1 MPEEEKKTPSASA
14 EPATTDTPQ
23 DDINA
28 LEGAQAT
35 SNDGII
41 DATGTS
47 SDSADGPKPDNKS
60 GNKKGGIKGLLQRF
74 NIYLLLFV
82 FILGVAGVIIAVAYF
97 QSKSASTTSTLK
109 TQDLTQ
115 ATLDQVANS
124 DAAIGDS
131 QQVLTVRSSTV
142 FSGKVLIRSGLEVA
156 GNLNV
161 GGTLALNNISVSG
174 ASQLGQVQVNKNL
187 AVAGDTGIQGS
198 LTVAKSLQVNG
209 GATFAGPIS
218 APQITTSNLQLN
230 SDLILTR
237 HIVAGGGTPSR
248 STGPAIGSGGSA
260 SNSGSD
266 TAGSVSINT
275 GGGASAGCFVTINF
289 TSRYNSTPRILLTPV
304 GSGSGTITY
313 YVNRTTSNF
322 SICASTPPPS
332 GASFGFDYF
341 VIN

>member
-1 MPEEEKKTPSASA
+1 MPEEDKKTPSPSV
-14 EPATTDTPQ
+14 EPAVTESPQ
-23 DDINA
+23 DDVDA

-35 SNDGII
+35 STDGTI
-41 DATGTS
+41 DATGS
-47 SDSADGPKPDNKS
+47 SDDNPDSSAGDSKS
-60 GNKKGGIKGLLQRF
+60 AKKKGGIKGIFQRF
-74 NIYLLLFV
+74 NIYLLLFI

-109 TQDLTQ
+109 TQDLTE
-115 ATLDQVANS
+115 ATLQQVANS
-124 DAAIGDS
+124 EAAIGDS

-174 ASQLGQVQVNKNL
+174 VSQFGQVQVNKNL

-218 APQITTSNLQLN
+218 APQITTSNFQLN

-248 STGPAIGSGGSA
+248 STGSAIGSGGSA
-260 SNSGSD
+260 SNNGSD

-275 GGGASAGCFVTINF
+275 GSGASAGCYVTINF
-289 TSRYNSTPRILLTPV
+289 TSRYNSTPRVLLTPV
-304 GSGSGTITY
+304 GSGSGAITY